1 MKSRVINF
9 TYANKEQKAFLECLE
24 TKNGIKHQKETFNV
38 PMWLIL
44 SLHSELSEVLNASKL
59 HKFWDKSEI
68 NREHLIEELGD
79 FLSHIANLANF
90 LEVDLVTEIPEIQ
103 VTAPEVV
110 FNQLAYRITTLN
122 WSKRQARNALLNQ
135 IVPLFVELVN
145 SFDFT
150 LEELEEA
157 YKRKMQHNYAR
168 FELCCDMEG

>member
-1 MKSRVINF
+1 MKNKVIDF
-9 TYANKEQKAFLECLE
+9 TYANKEQKNFLEHLE
-24 TKNGIKHQKETFNV
+24 SSKGIKYPNETLNV

-44 SLHSELSEVLNASKL
+44 ALHSELSEVLNASKL

-79 FLSHIANLANF
+79 FLSHMANLANF

-122 WSKRQARNALLNQ
+122 WNKRHARNALLNQ

-157 YKRKMQHNYAR
+157 YKRKMQHNYTR

>member
-1 MKSRVINF
+1 MKNKIIDF
-9 TYANKEQKAFLECLE
+9 TYANKEQKNFLEHLE
-24 TKNGIKHQKETFNV
+24 SSKGIKYPNETLNV

-44 SLHSELSEVLNASKL
+44 ALHSELSEVLNASKL

-79 FLSHIANLANF
+79 FLSHMANLANF

-122 WSKRQARNALLNQ
+122 WNKRHARNALLNQ
-135 IVPLFVELVN
+135 IVPLFVELVH
-145 SFDFT
+145 SFNFT
-150 LEELEEA
+150 LDELEEA
-157 YKRKMQHNYAR
+157 YKRKMQHNYTR
-168 FELCCDMEG
+168 FN

>member
-1 MKSRVINF
+1 MKNKIIDF
-9 TYANKEQKAFLECLE
+9 TYANKEQKNFLEHLE
-24 TKNGIKHQKETFNV
+24 TKNGIKYPNETLNV

-44 SLHSELSEVLNASKL
+44 ALHSELSEVLNASKL

-79 FLSHIANLANF
+79 FLSHMANLANF

-122 WSKRQARNALLNQ
+122 WNKRHARNALLNQ
-135 IVPLFVELVN
+135 IVPLYVELVY
-145 SFDFT
+145 SFGFN
-150 LEELEEA
+150 LEELKTV
-157 YKRKMQHNYAR
+157 YHKKMQHNYTR
-168 FELCCDMEG
+168 FN

>member
-1 MKSRVINF
+1 MKSRVIDF
-9 TYANKEQKAFLECLE
+9 TYANKEQKNFLEHLE
-24 TKNGIKHQKETFNV
+24 TKNGIKYPNETLNV

-44 SLHSELSEVLNASKL
+44 ALHSELSEVLNASKL

-79 FLSHIANLANF
+79 FLSHMANLANF